1 MLNYDKDRNKYPV
14 VYDNKYGIT
23 NLDELLKLEAAKTTF
38 RSMELRS
45 EGLKGNFDLQHLCAI
60 HKHLFQD
67 VYPWAGEIRDVDIA
81 KGNTLFCLARNIS
94 DYSQDVFKTVKKFDR
109 SAKRTSDEVS
119 KHLATLSDDMNAL
132 HPFREGNGRSKR
144 AFLSLYSRELGYE
157 LDLSKLNSEEL
168 KQAEIRAFTDGDVDG
183 LAKIYGSVLEPIKVS
198 DALQEMRAAA
208 QKNRMMERNANVR
221 ARQSGDILE

>member
-1 MLNYDKDRNKYPV
+1 MLNYDKDPVKYPV

-23 NLDELLKLEAAKTTF
+23 KLSELLEVESERTYARF
-38 RSMELRS
+38 MQLRS

-67 VYPWAGEIRDVDIA
+67 VYPWAGQIRDVDMA
-81 KGNTLFCLARNIS
+81 KGNTLFCLAKNIKA
-94 DYSQDVFKTVKKFDR
+94 YSQDVFSSIKKFDR
-109 SAKRTSDEVS
+109 ASKHTAEEVS
-119 KHLATLSDDMNAL
+119 KHLATVSDDMNAL

-157 LDLSKLNSEEL
+157 LDLSKLNPEKL
-168 KQAEIRAFTDGDVDG
+168 KQAEIKAYTDGDING
-183 LAKIYGSVLEPIKVS
+183 LAKMYGSVLEPIKVS

-208 QKNRMMERNANVR
+208 QKNRIAERNASIR
-221 ARQSGDILE
+221 TRQSGDILE